1 MAQRTVYFA
10 TNRIPI
16 ARGNRPAQ
24 REDIVG
30 FGAELGPINGIAV
43 RYGSI
48 DIEVDLT
55 KRNADD
61 GAAIVAGSLSVAP
74 EQLVGSPSFRAP
86 VLGSHT
92 IFDAVRTTMMTDR
105 KPTLAFIHGFSNEF
119 DSAASRA
126 GWVGELYASRGLDMT
141 MFMFTWPSRQS
152 LSLGPLP
159 YVDYEHDRGTAAA
172 SGLAIARTLRTLQ
185 SYVDRLAKEQ
195 HCEQPLHL
203 LCHSMG
209 NYVLRHAVQA
219 LLRTPDPAANPG
231 TGAELAFIDRADPDP
246 ATLRRI
252 FDQIVLAAADDD
264 DDGFDDPQKLKFLP
278 RIGGGVT
285 VYHTGADWVLS
296 TLSRNTKFNG
306 PRLGNDG
313 PDNMSNISDKVSAID
328 VSDVLPAGRDVQHH
342 QYYRANPLVADDIV
356 AVLRG
361 VRPGAIAG
369 RVPTAEGRW
378 HLDATIS
385 ARPIGG

>member
-16 ARGNRPAQ
+16 TRGSRPAQ
-24 REDIVG
+24 REDIVD
-30 FGAELGPINGIAV
+30 FGDELGPINGIAV

-48 DIEVDLT
+48 DIDVDLT
-55 KRNADD
+55 KGNADD

-74 EQLVGSPSFRAP
+74 ERLVGPSSFRAP

-92 IFDAVRTTMMTDR
+92 IFDAVRTTMMTDH

-119 DSAASRA
+119 DAAASRA
-126 GWVGELYASRGLDMT
+126 GWVGELYASRGIDMT

-159 YVDYEHDRGTAAA
+159 YVDYEHDRRTAAA

-185 SYVDRLAKEQ
+185 SYVDGLAKEQ
-195 HCEQPLHL
+195 HCEQPIHL

-209 NYVLRHAVQA
+209 NYVLRHSVQA
-219 LLRTPDPAANPG
+219 LLRSPDPTTNPG
-231 TGAELAFIDRADPDP
+231 TGAELADIGRADP

-252 FDQIVLAAADDD
+252 FDQIVLAAADEDD
-264 DDGFDDPQKLKFLP
+264 DAFDDPQKLKFLP
-278 RIGGGVT
+278 RIGAGVT
-285 VYHTGADWVLS
+285 VYHTGDDWVLS
-296 TLSRNTKFNG
+296 TLSRYTKFNG

-328 VSDVLPAGRDVQHH
+328 VSDVLPADRDVQHH

-361 VRPGAIAG
+361 VRPGEIAG

-378 HLDATIS
+378 HLDATTP
-385 ARPIGG
+385 ATPIGG